1 MPLPRRPLFPAGN
14 RLPVTVTDRKLV
26 AELMDLQ
33 RGGCAACA
41 ASLPARLEILR
52 PAQRVCMLYK
62 LLPRALVPGLVLQ
75 VRNLLGLL
83 LCEVLTG

>member
-33 RGGCAACA
+33 RGGCVACA
-41 ASLPARLEILR
+41 ASLSDSQGSLT
-52 PAQRVCMLYK
+52 C
-62 LLPRALVPGLVLQ
+62 PRIISAGSS
-75 VRNLLGLL
+75 
-83 LCEVLTG
+83 